1 MELAPGI
8 EAHSIDMGRSSA
20 PSTLPWPPSKES
32 RGQVPPG
39 MAEFGPYELIE
50 EIGRGGM
57 GVVYKARQKGLD
69 RIVAV
74 KMILSN
80 HLASTDQVER
90 FYTEARAAAKLQDPR
105 IVGIHDVGQI
115 DGQHYFAMEY
125 VSGPSLAQLLT
136 QGPIEPDQAARF
148 VMIVARAIGRL
159 HRLGVVH
166 RDLKPSNILLDNAG
180 LPCVTDFGL
189 AKMLS
194 QGGHETRSG
203 AIVGTPSY
211 MAPEQAVGRS
221 GTVGPLSATSTPWA
235 RSSTNCSPAV
245 LRSTRRTRWIRWS
258 RSSKASR
265 PPPARI
271 RSELPRALELICLK
285 CLEKTP
291 EARYESAEALADDLE
306 RFLRGESVEACRLGL
321 WQRLGS
327 LEPPRTGTRLP
338 ALDSRDLRRDLANRP
353 APDREPRRRS

>member
-1 MELAPGI
+1 MPQSDGTDMTAMAGTGPDRQTLVSQASDSSLPTDHDLGMELAPGV
-8 EAHSIDMGRSSA
+8 EAESSRTERASA
-20 PSTLPWPPSKES
+20 PSTLPWPLSDSS
-32 RGQVPPG
+32 RGQVTAG
-39 MAEFGPYELIE
+39 MADFGPYELIE
-50 EIGRGGM
+50 EVGRGGM

-80 HLASTDQVER
+80 HLASSDQVER
-90 FYTEARAAAKLQDPR
+90 FYTEARAAARLQDPR

-221 GTVGPLSATSTPWA
+221 GTVGPLSDVYSLA
-235 RSSTNCSPAV
+235 RSSTSCSPAIPP
-245 LRSTRRTRWIRWS
+245 STRPTPSTPSS

-265 PPPARI
+265 PPPDH
-271 RSELPRALELICLK
+271 SDP
-285 CLEKTP
+285 
-291 EARYESAEALADDLE
+291 
-306 RFLRGESVEACRLGL
+306 AC
-321 WQRLGS
+321 
-327 LEPPRTGTRLP
+327 P
-338 ALDSRDLRRDLANRP
+338 ALWR
-353 APDREPRRRS
+353 